1 MPHAFTRTLVF
12 MLALW
17 TLMIGANAYAHS
29 WPSIAFVPALLYASA
44 INRGRNGSRWIA
56 IFAISILL
64 MRAALPAD
72 AADQR
77 PYRIGVLNEAF
88 AANHPTV
95 EGLRAGLRDLGFE
108 EGRHVVFDIRF
119 SKGDPKSLAPAAQ
132 ALVKEGVDLL
142 FTSNEVATHAAQ
154 AATRTIPIVFTLVGD
169 PIASGVVKQLAR
181 PGGNLTGISSLT
193 SDLMP
198 KRLEILKTLYPGV
211 RRVWFIHDA
220 TDPTGAAAL
229 KKGMEAA
236 QQLRIELTPLGV
248 ADAPHVVAV
257 LKTLQ
262 PGDALL
268 APDQDGFDIGA
279 SILEKSLEARVP
291 AMFPSSLWIE
301 HGGLVSYGPDYYAQ
315 GLQAAQLVAK
325 ILRGRRPADLPVES
339 ADRVYFTL
347 NVKTAVGFGLSVPSK
362 VLFRAD
368 GIKQ

>member
-1 MPHAFTRTLVF
+1 MRF
-12 MLALW
+12 
-17 TLMIGANAYAHS
+17 
-29 WPSIAFVPALLYASA
+29 SIAFVCAFVLA
-44 INRGRNGSRWIA
+44 G
-56 IFAISILL
+56 
-64 MRAALPAD
+64 ALPAE
-72 AADQR
+72 AAGPR
-77 PYRIGVLNEAF
+77 PHRIGVLNEAA
-88 AANHPTV
+88 AANDPTV
-95 EGLRAGLRDLGFE
+95 EGLKAGLRELGYE

-119 SKGDPKSLAPAAQ
+119 SKGDPKSISPAAQ

-142 FTSNEVATHAAQ
+142 FTSSEAATRAAQ

-169 PIASGVVKQLAR
+169 PIAAGVVKQLAR

-198 KRLEILKTLYPGV
+198 KRLEILKTLYPKV
-211 RRVWFIHDA
+211 QRVWFLHDA
-220 TDPTGAAAL
+220 TDPSGAAAL
-229 KKGMEAA
+229 KKGLEAA

-268 APDQDGFDIGA
+268 APDQDGFRIGA
-279 SILEKSLEARVP
+279 SMLEKSLEERIP
-291 AMFPSSLWIE
+291 AVFPSSLWIE

-315 GLQAAQLVAK
+315 GLQAARLVVK
-325 ILRGRRPADLPVES
+325 ILRGKRPAELPVER

-347 NVKTAVGFGLSVPSK
+347 NVKTAVRFGLSVPSK

-368 GIKQ
+368 GIRQ

>member
-1 MPHAFTRTLVF
+1 MGF
-12 MLALW
+12 
-17 TLMIGANAYAHS
+17 
-29 WPSIAFVPALLYASA
+29 SIAFVPALLSA
-44 INRGRNGSRWIA
+44 CTIDRGRKGSRWVAFVA
-56 IFAISILL
+56 IGILL
-64 MRAALPAD
+64 IQAALPGE
-72 AADQR
+72 AADRR
-77 PYRIGVLNEAF
+77 PYRIGVLNEAL

-95 EGLRAGLRDLGFE
+95 EGLKAGLRDLGFE

-119 SKGDPKSLAPAAQ
+119 SKGDPKSIAPAAQ

-142 FTSNEVATHAAQ
+142 FTSNESATRAAQ
-154 AATRTIPIVFTLVGD
+154 AATQTIPIVFTLVGD
-169 PIASGVVKQLAR
+169 PVAAGAVKQLAR

-198 KRLEILKTLYPGV
+198 KRLEILKTLYPAV

-220 TDPTGAAAL
+220 TDPAGAAAL
-229 KKGMEAA
+229 KKGLEAA
-236 QQLRIELTPLGV
+236 RQLRIELTPLGV

-268 APDQDGFDIGA
+268 APDQDGFAIGA
-279 SILEKSLEARVP
+279 SMLEKSLEARVP
-291 AMFPSSLWIE
+291 VMFPSSLWIE

-315 GLQAAQLVAK
+315 GLQAARLVAK

-339 ADRVYFTL
+339 ADRVYLTL
-347 NVKTAVGFGLSVPSK
+347 NVKTAVRFGLSVPSK

-368 GIKQ
+368 AIRQ

>member
-1 MPHAFTRTLVF
+1 MTDRGRMKFRQ
-12 MLALW
+12 W
-17 TLMIGANAYAHS
+17 
-29 WPSIAFVPALLYASA
+29 IAFLAT
-44 INRGRNGSRWIA
+44 G
-56 IFAISILL
+56 FAV
-64 MRAALPAD
+64 MQAALAGEEI
-72 AADQR
+72 ASR

-88 AANHPTV
+88 AANHPAV
-95 EGLRAGLRDLGFE
+95 EGLKSGLRELGFE

-119 SKGDPKSLAPAAQ
+119 SKGDPKAIAPAAQ

-142 FTSNEVATHAAQ
+142 FTSNESATRSAQ
-154 AATRTIPIVFTLVGD
+154 AATKTIPIVFTLVGD
-169 PIASGVVKQLAR
+169 PIASGVVKRLAR

-198 KRLEILKTLYPGV
+198 KRLEILKTLYPSV

-236 QQLRIELTPLGV
+236 RQLRVELIALGV
-248 ADAPHVVAV
+248 ADAPNVAAA
-257 LKTLQ
+257 LKRLE

-279 SILEKSLEARVP
+279 SVLERSLEARVP

-315 GLQAAQLVAK
+315 GLQAARLVAK
-325 ILRGRRPADLPVES
+325 ILRGGRPADLPVES

-347 NVKTAVGFGLSVPSK
+347 NIRTALGFGLSIPPK
-362 VLFRAD
+362 VLLRAD

>member
-1 MPHAFTRTLVF
+1 MIDCGWTKSRQWIALIAMGLVF
-12 MLALW
+12 IQA
-17 TLMIGANAYAHS
+17 
-29 WPSIAFVPALLYASA
+29 AFAGEEVAP
-44 INRGRNGSRWIA
+44 
-56 IFAISILL
+56 
-64 MRAALPAD
+64 
-72 AADQR
+72 R

-95 EGLRAGLRDLGFE
+95 EGLKSGLRELGFE

-119 SKGDPKSLAPAAQ
+119 SKGDPKSIPPAAQ

-142 FTSNEVATHAAQ
+142 FTSNESATRAAQ

-169 PIASGVVKQLAR
+169 PITAGVVKQLAR

-198 KRLEILKTLYPGV
+198 KRLEILKTLYPAV

-229 KKGMEAA
+229 KKGLEAA
-236 QQLRIELTPLGV
+236 QELRLELTPVGV
-248 ADAPHVVAV
+248 ADAPHVAAV
-257 LKTLQ
+257 LKTVQ

-279 SILEKSLEARVP
+279 AILEKSLESRIP
-291 AMFPSSLWIE
+291 AVFPSSLWTE

-315 GLQAAQLVAK
+315 GLQAARLVAK
-325 ILRGRRPADLPVES
+325 ILRGTRPADLPVES
-339 ADRVYFTL
+339 ADRIYLTL
-347 NVKTAVGFGLSVPSK
+347 NVKTAVHFGLSVPPK
-362 VLFRAD
+362 VLLRAD
-368 GIKQ
+368 GIRQ